1 MKLAENIIK
10 IGLAIAT
17 VAGIAYLVV
26 KYMDAIKAWLE
37 KLCPACEIEE
47 EAIEEAAAEEIAAE
61 PVAEEAPAVED
72 VPAVEET
79 AAAEE
84 TPVVEEVV
92 VEDGTPVAEEADFE
106 A

>member
-10 IGLAIAT
+10 LGLAIAA

-47 EAIEEAAAEEIAAE
+47 EAIEEAVAEETVEE
-61 PVAEEAPAVED
+61 PAAEEAPA
-72 VPAVEET
+72 AVE
-79 AAAEE
+79 A
-84 TPVVEEVV
+84 PVVEEVV
-92 VEDGTPVAEEADFE
+92 VEEGTPVAEEADFE

>member
-47 EAIEEAAAEEIAAE
+47 EAIEEAAAVEIAAE
-61 PVAEEAPAVED
+61 SVAEEAPAVEE

-79 AAAEE
+79 AAEE

>member
-10 IGLAIAT
+10 LGLAIAA

-47 EAIEEAAAEEIAAE
+47 VVEEE
-61 PVAEEAPAVED
+61 
-72 VPAVEET
+72 AVEET
-79 AAAEE
+79 VAEE
-84 TPVVEEVV
+84 TPAEAPTVEEVV

>member
-37 KLCPACEIEE
+37 KLCPACELEEDFVETVE
-47 EAIEEAAAEEIAAE
+47 EAVEEPA
-61 PVAEEAPAVED
+61 AEEAPAVEEA
-72 VPAVEET
+72 P
-79 AAAEE
+79 AAEE
-84 TPVVEEVV
+84 IVIEE
-92 VEDGTPVAEEADFE
+92 GTPVAEEADFAE
-106 A
+106 